1 MAYYD
6 LTTSKQ
12 IQSVLTVSDEDLPVS
27 VIDDINLDDDLLVAL
42 SKALPTWQAV
52 KADETKPANQA
63 RLRLFAKYFCAAT
76 LAGAAQV
83 FVLKKASDG
92 SNEGQRSD
100 KDGWAFLAQGF
111 FSKANAAMAEIT
123 TDLGLSPVLV
133 IPALIGRVIP
143 DRDVI
148 TQPRASTSAT

>member
-1 MAYYD
+1 MEYFG

-12 IQSVLTVSDEDLPVS
+12 IQSVLTVSDEDLPLG

-42 SKALPTWQAV
+42 SKALPTWAAV
-52 KADETKPANQA
+52 QADETKPANQA

-111 FSKANAAMAEIT
+111 FAKASAAMAEIND
-123 TDLGLSPVLV
+123 DLGNAPVLV
-133 IPALIGRVIP
+133 IPTLIGRVIP

-148 TQPRASTSAT
+148 TQPRATASAS